1 MEKQKDAAKSNVNN
15 ETTNNKVKTYEQ
27 KIHEDEQNK
36 INSMYVFDCVGKT
49 YGCDA
54 KTNGTQYCCK
64 YYCPFEL
71 EKEVLN

>member
-15 ETTNNKVKTYEQ
+15 ETTDNKVKTYEQ

-49 YGCDA
+49 YG
-54 KTNGTQYCCK
+54 
-64 YYCPFEL
+64 
-71 EKEVLN
+71 